1 MKTFEIDKAFEI
13 ISGQPRRNDTS
24 VFAVVRDE
32 MYFLPAFL
40 RHYRKLGYDQ
50 FVFLDDFSEDGT
62 FEFLLNQN
70 DCVVLRSSYRYG
82 EPIKTDHFKKG
93 KLNRAGI
100 YLKYLIQTMLFEGH
114 YITHVD
120 ADEFLI
126 LPSRFNG
133 ISDLVDYLKNND
145 IRSLHAS
152 SIEFFPENI
161 SSIYSEHAPQTFAE
175 IISQCPYFDNTRL
188 LELRASPNHRDVA
201 TIMGQSAS
209 SRLFE
214 RESIRDLRLPWAD
227 LPQFLLQRLP
237 LRTAESHVIKTPIAF
252 RDKESKMAG
261 SHYANVPAT
270 TKVSVALAHF
280 VFTSN
285 LPEKIAKSLAW
296 KSHARGAT
304 KYVSYSKLLAAMKG
318 GNGSFLGPQ
327 SERYVNVRQLEKSGL
342 IVEPD

>member
-13 ISGQPRRNDTS
+13 VSGQPRRNDTS

-40 RHYRKLGYDQ
+40 DHYRGLGYDQ

-62 FEFLLNQN
+62 FEFLLDQS

-100 YLKYLIQTMLFEGH
+100 YLKYLIQTMLFEEQ

-126 LPSRFNG
+126 FPEQFNG
-133 ISDLVDYLKNND
+133 ISDLVYYLKTNE
-145 IRSLHAS
+145 IKSIHAS

-161 SSIYSEHAPQTFAE
+161 SSVNIDLAPQTFAE
-175 IISQCPYFDNTRL
+175 ILNHCPFFDNTKL
-188 LELRASPNHRDVA
+188 LELRSSPNHRDVA
-201 TIMGQSAS
+201 TIVGKSAS

-227 LPQFLLQRLP
+227 FPQFLLKRLP
-237 LRTAESHVIKTPIAF
+237 FKTAQSHVIKTPIAF
-252 RDKESKMAG
+252 RDKELQNGWLALCQCACDRQSFRGYGAFCLHVKSAG
-261 SHYANVPAT
+261 KNR
-270 TKVSVALAHF
+270 KF
-280 VFTSN
+280 
-285 LPEKIAKSLAW
+285 
-296 KSHARGAT
+296 
-304 KYVSYSKLLAAMKG
+304 
-318 GNGSFLGPQ
+318 
-327 SERYVNVRQLEKSGL
+327 SGL
-342 IVEPD
+342 EISCPRSNQICVLFETVKSNEKRQRIVPRAAVRAVCGCSTA

>member
-13 ISGQPRRNDTS
+13 VSGQPRRNDTS

-40 RHYRKLGYDQ
+40 DHYRGLGYDQ

-62 FEFLLNQN
+62 FEFLLDQS

-100 YLKYLIQTMLFEGH
+100 YLKYLIQTMLFEEQ

-126 LPSRFNG
+126 FPEQFNG
-133 ISDLVDYLKNND
+133 ISDLVDYLKTNE
-145 IRSLHAS
+145 IKSIHAS

-161 SSIYSEHAPQTFAE
+161 SSVNIDLAPQTFAE
-175 IISQCPYFDNTRL
+175 ILNHCPFFDNTKL
-188 LELRASPNHRDVA
+188 LELRSSPNHRDVA
-201 TIMGQSAS
+201 TIVGKSAS

-227 LPQFLLQRLP
+227 FPQFLLKRLP
-237 LRTAESHVIKTPIAF
+237 FKTAQSHVIKTPIAF
-252 RDKESKMAG
+252 RDKDSKMAG
-261 SHYANVPAT
+261 SHYANVPASA
-270 TKVSVALAHF
+270 KVSVAMAHF

-285 LPEKIAKSLAW
+285 LPAKIANSLAW

-304 KYVSYSKLLAAMKG
+304 KYVSYSKLLKAMET

-327 SERYVNVRQLEKSGL
+327 SERFVDVRQLEDTGL
-342 IVEPD
+342 IVKPG